1 MESLSRDVLVHQAP
15 EQLENI
21 IARTGNE
28 MPVRPEKDIRLR
40 IDLLEGQSGSIAKM
54 LAKAMQEKN
63 DEAVRQYSEKL
74 AQSKGR
80 VEELMW
86 VLGIKSGQGVLGTLV
101 TVDQKGTI
109 LPIHDVLEMLKDGR
123 LRMDDLPLDV
133 QALVRKG
140 AREMKNVLKHST

>member
-15 EQLENI
+15 EQLENV

-86 VLGIKSGQGVLGTLV
+86 VLGIKSGQDVLGTLV

>member
-1 MESLSRDVLVHQAP
+1 
-15 EQLENI
+15 
-21 IARTGNE
+21 

-63 DEAVRQYSEKL
+63 EEAVRQYSEKL

-86 VLGIKSGQGVLGTLV
+86 VLGIKSGQGVLDTTV
-101 TVDQKGTI
+101 TIDQKGTI
-109 LPIHDVLEMLKDGR
+109 IPIRDVLEMLKDSR
-123 LRMDDLPLDV
+123 LKMDELPLDV
-133 QALVRKG
+133 QALVRRG
-140 AREMKNVLKHST
+140 ALEMKNALKHST

>member
-1 MESLSRDVLVHQAP
+1 
-15 EQLENI
+15 
-21 IARTGNE
+21 

-86 VLGIKSGQGVLGTLV
+86 VLGIKSGQDVLGTLV

-140 AREMKNVLKHST
+140 ALEMKNVLKHST